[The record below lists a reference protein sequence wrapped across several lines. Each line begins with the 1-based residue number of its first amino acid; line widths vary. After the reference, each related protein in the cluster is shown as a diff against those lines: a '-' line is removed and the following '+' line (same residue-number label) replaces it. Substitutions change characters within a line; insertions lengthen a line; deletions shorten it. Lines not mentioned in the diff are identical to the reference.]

1 MDTRLRYISISH
13 HTAPVAR
20 RERFH
25 LSDVE
30 KQKVARALNTAFPD
44 LSSLLILVTCNR
56 TELYF
61 ESEKTETA
69 VVRDFLLQHIAGA
82 VSATDVADFRGS
94 DRTEDTVLH
103 LLKVSAGLESSVVG
117 DAEIIHQI
125 RKAYHYSLE
134 TGMQGSLLE
143 RCMQTLFKTHKR
155 VSNETGFRDGTTST
169 AYKAL
174 KLISETFGSDAGEKK
189 ILFVGAGDIVRQLFK
204 YNSKFRY
211 PNIFITNRTQSR
223 AAKLASAHN
232 AETFPW
238 ENLTENKL
246 SEFDVIISAVS
257 HASGLIHKGLA
268 TDKNVLLIDLAVPG
282 NFAPALASSSSIL
295 LHNLDSIACELKSN
309 RAARTA
315 AIENVEEIVAQQ
327 WSEYRQW
334 QEMQP
339 FRTLMARR
347 KKQVYT
353 ALTRVGIAEHY
364 GWSKN
369 EMNALVNQIMRKILK
384 KPETLQYSRD
394 LDVLVAEYTG
404 LQAA

>member
-1 MDTRLRYISISH
+1 METRLRYISISH

-25 LSDVE
+25 LSDTE
-30 KQKVARALNTAFPD
+30 KQKVAKSLKRSFPD

-61 ESEKTETA
+61 ESEKTQTA
-69 VVRDFLLQHIAGA
+69 AVRDFLLQYIAGA

-94 DRTEDTVLH
+94 DLTEDTVLH
-103 LLKVSAGLESSVVG
+103 LLKVSAGLESSVMG

-143 RCMQTLFKTHKR
+143 RCMQTLFRTHKR

-174 KLISETFGSDAGEKK
+174 KLIGETFGSDAGEKK

-211 PNIFITNRTQSR
+211 PNIFITNRTESR
-223 AAKLASAHN
+223 AAKLARAHN
-232 AETFPW
+232 VYTFPW
-238 ENLTENKL
+238 ERLIANDL

-257 HASGLIHKGLA
+257 HASGLIHKGIA
-268 TDKNVLLIDLAVPG
+268 MDKNVLLIDLAVPG
-282 NFAPALASSSSIL
+282 NFAPALAASSSVL
-295 LHNLDSIACELKSN
+295 LHNLDSISCQLKSN

-315 AIENVEEIVAQQ
+315 AMENVEEIIAQQ

-339 FRTLMARR
+339 FRTLMAKR

-353 ALTRVGIAEHY
+353 ALRQIGIAENN
-364 GWSKN
+364 GWSTH
-369 EMNALVNQIMRKILK
+369 EVTDLVNQIMRKILK
-384 KPETLQYSRD
+384 KPETLQNPRN
-394 LDVLVAEYTG
+394 LDVLIAQYAA

>member
-25 LSDVE
+25 LSDTE
-30 KQKVARALNTAFPD
+30 KQKVATALKMAFPD
-44 LSSLLILVTCNR
+44 LSALLILVTCNR

-61 ESEKTETA
+61 ESGKTQA
-69 VVRDFLLQHIAGA
+69 NCVRDFLIRRVAGA
-82 VSATDVADFRGS
+82 VSEADVEDFRGS
-94 DRTEDTVLH
+94 DHTEDTVLQ
-103 LLKVSAGLESSVVG
+103 LLRVSAGLESSVLG

-174 KLISETFGSDAGEKK
+174 KLIGETFGSEAGEKK

-211 PNIFITNRTQSR
+211 RNVFIANRTESR
-223 AAKLASAHN
+223 AEKLARAHKVY
-232 AETFPW
+232 TFPW
-238 ENLTENKL
+238 EKLTRNEL

-268 TDKNVLLIDLAVPG
+268 KDKNVLLIDLAVPG
-282 NFAPALASSSSIL
+282 NFAPALALSSSIR
-295 LHNLDSIACELKSN
+295 LHNLDSIACQLKSN
-309 RAARTA
+309 HMARSA
-315 AIENVEEIVAQQ
+315 AIEKVEEIIAQE
-327 WSEYRQW
+327 WSQYRQW

-339 FRTLMARR
+339 FRRLMAVR
-347 KKQVYT
+347 KKQVYS
-353 ALTRVGIAEHY
+353 ALIRTGVAESH

-369 EMNALVNQIMRKILK
+369 ELSALVNQIMRKLLK
-384 KPETLQYSRD
+384 EPRTLQNPGN
-394 LDVLVAEYTG
+394 LDVLVAQYAVR
-404 LQAA
+404 QAA

>member
-25 LSDVE
+25 LSDTAKQEVAKALE
-30 KQKVARALNTAFPD
+30 KAFPD
-44 LSSLLILVTCNR
+44 LCSLLILVTCNR

-61 ESEKTETA
+61 ESSKTPA
-69 VVRDFLLQHIAGA
+69 AGIRDYLLQHITGT
-82 VSATDVADFRGS
+82 VNTEDVADFRGS

-103 LLKVSAGLESSVVG
+103 LLKVSAGLESSVMG

-134 TGMQGSLLE
+134 TDMQGSLLE

-174 KLISETFGSDAGEKK
+174 KLIGETFGSEAAEKK

-204 YNSKFRY
+204 YNSKFRF
-211 PNIFITNRTQSR
+211 PNIFVTNRTESR
-223 AAKLASAHN
+223 AEKLARTHN
-232 AETFPW
+232 VKTFSW
-238 ENLTENKL
+238 ERLTANDL

-257 HASGLIHKGLA
+257 HASGIIHKGLA

-282 NFAPALASSSSIL
+282 NFAPALASDASVL
-295 LHNLDSIACELKSN
+295 LRDLDSISCQLKSN
-309 RAARTA
+309 REARQA
-315 AIENVEEIVAQQ
+315 AIENVEEIIAQQ
-327 WSEYRQW
+327 WSEYRKW

-339 FRTLMARR
+339 FRNLMARR
-347 KKQVYT
+347 KKQVHS
-353 ALTRVGIAEHY
+353 ALGRIGIAERY
-364 GWSKN
+364 GWSMD
-369 EMNALVNQIMRKILK
+369 EMTVLVDQIMRKILK

-394 LDVLVAEYTG
+394 LEVLVAQYAA

>member
-1 MDTRLRYISISH
+1 MITG
-13 HTAPVAR
+13 TV
-20 RERFH
+20 
-25 LSDVE
+25 
-30 KQKVARALNTAFPD
+30 NT
-44 LSSLLILVTCNR
+44 
-56 TELYF
+56 E
-61 ESEKTETA
+61 
-69 VVRDFLLQHIAGA
+69 
-82 VSATDVADFRGS
+82 DVADFRGS
-94 DRTEDTVLH
+94 DRTGDTVLH
-103 LLKVSAGLESSVVG
+103 LLKVSAGLESSVMG

-125 RKAYHYSLE
+125 RKAYHYSLQ

-174 KLISETFGSDAGEKK
+174 KLIGETFGSEAAEKK

-211 PNIFITNRTQSR
+211 PHISITNRTESR
-223 AAKLASAHN
+223 AAKLARAHN
-232 AETFPW
+232 VNTFSW
-238 ENLTENKL
+238 ERLTANDL

-257 HASGLIHKGLA
+257 HASGLIHTGIA

-282 NFAPALASSSSIL
+282 NFAPALASSASVL
-295 LHNLDSIACELKSN
+295 LHNLDSIACQLKSN
-309 RAARTA
+309 REARKA
-315 AIENVEEIVAQQ
+315 AIENVEEIIAQQ

-353 ALTRVGIAEHY
+353 V
-364 GWSKN
+364 
-369 EMNALVNQIMRKILK
+369 
-384 KPETLQYSRD
+384 P
-394 LDVLVAEYTG
+394 
-404 LQAA
+404 